1 MTNGVDGVRIL
12 LSNDDGIRATGLAAL
27 ERALEGL
34 GHIDVV
40 APDRERSAS
49 GHSLT
54 LTQPLRVARL
64 DDRHWAVSGTPTD
77 AVMLAVE
84 TLLPERPDWVISGIN
99 HGANMGEDVT
109 YSGTVAAAM
118 EGAILGIPAIAV
130 SLAGRGE
137 LLFDAVRAP
146 LRSLIERLLH
156 LPLARNQLL
165 NINLPNR
172 PAGEIRGV
180 AATRLGSRV
189 YHNAVVARQDP
200 QGRDY
205 YWIGGTGPEWSSD
218 EKSDAHA
225 VAQGQISV
233 TPLSA
238 DLTHYQALVELE
250 AHLARWP

>member
-1 MTNGVDGVRIL
+1 VRIL
-12 LSNDDGIRATGLAAL
+12 ISNDDGIRATGIAAL
-27 ERALEGL
+27 ERTLEGL
-34 GHIDVV
+34 GHLDVV
-40 APDRERSAS
+40 APDRERSAA

-77 AVMLAVE
+77 AVMLAIE
-84 TLLPERPDWVISGIN
+84 TLLPERPDWIVSGIN

-137 LLFDAVRAP
+137 LLFDEIQAP
-146 LRSLIERLLH
+146 LRVLIERLVRF
-156 LPLARNQLL
+156 PLARNQLL

-172 PAGEIRGV
+172 RGAEIRGV
-180 AATRLGSRV
+180 RATRLGSRV

-205 YWIGGTGPEWSSD
+205 YWIGGTGPQWADD
-218 EKSDAHA
+218 ERSDAHA
-225 VAQGQISV
+225 VAQGYISV

-238 DLTHYQALVELE
+238 DLTHYQALVDLE
-250 AHLARWP
+250 AHFDRWP